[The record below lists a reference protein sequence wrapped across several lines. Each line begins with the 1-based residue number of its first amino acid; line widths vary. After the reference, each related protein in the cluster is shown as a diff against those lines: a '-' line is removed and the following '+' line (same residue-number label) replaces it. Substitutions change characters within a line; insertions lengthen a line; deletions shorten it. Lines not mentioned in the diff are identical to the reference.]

1 MKDQPVKYQKEFK
14 AEIDQMTDK
23 LLKLENQRDFIY
35 DPEDESM
42 GKRLFLVRKVNNMV
56 EHTEE
61 LGIIITPIWANTIE
75 YISSRAVAQVQ
86 FENYYANRNKD
97 LPESMWQA
105 PLKLEF
111 YDVNFDY
118 RLQTYDDNQ
127 NIENFSKKFISYD
140 QAFLKYNGEKHRE
153 AILSR
158 LADRSFKENFG
169 DDDNG
174 KK

>member
-105 PLKLEF
+105 P
-111 YDVNFDY
+111 
-118 RLQTYDDNQ
+118 
-127 NIENFSKKFISYD
+127 
-140 QAFLKYNGEKHRE
+140 
-153 AILSR
+153 
-158 LADRSFKENFG
+158 
-169 DDDNG
+169 
-174 KK
+174 